1 MKNAFYFILKALFS
15 RYINFCFNFL
25 VKKLSL
31 IRNIRLFQNL
41 CHNLVNKYKTN
52 IANISRNTSNQTMKF
67 DQLLEYNTRN
77 IFLQKSC
84 GKGGDWG
91 RETSSGSLCFWKK
104 LLWVK
109 TKCSA
114 AQFQY
119 LSIAL
124 NCRLLIQRY
133 DQF

>member
-15 RYINFCFNFL
+15 RYINVCFNFL

-84 GKGGDWG
+84 GKGGD
-91 RETSSGSLCFWKK
+91 
-104 LLWVK
+104 
-109 TKCSA
+109 
-114 AQFQY
+114 
-119 LSIAL
+119 
-124 NCRLLIQRY
+124 
-133 DQF
+133 